1 MTSDIGTVSP
11 CWRKGTEIIERCL
24 KKVAAACPSDAP
36 FPLVG
41 DEARLWH
48 QAQAEAYRHALEM
61 MGAPSA
67 ESPEFIETGEPEANN
82 DCAL

>member
-11 CWRKGTEIIERCL
+11 YWRKGTEIIERCL
-24 KKVAAACPSDAP
+24 KKAAAASPSDAP

-67 ESPEFIETGEPEANN
+67 ESPKFIETSGPDVDGA
-82 DCAL
+82 